1 MFVEIVYAR
10 GRVELKGKTL
20 NALDKFVLAF
30 SRLLEKYVDYVI
42 VRAPAS
48 PPRLGALPPPTGGS
62 FLARLAAGS
71 SVTF

>member
-30 SRLLEKYVDYVI
+30 PRLLEKYVDYVI
-42 VRAPAS
+42 VRAHPH
-48 PPRLGALPPPTGGS
+48 PRP
-62 FLARLAAGS
+62 
-71 SVTF
+71 V